1 VVSITRDLLVATTKT
16 TEMTSKKVLPINIT
30 TKSKITLTV
39 LGSKLTLKKRENLP
53 KKPKKL
59 LIE

>member
-1 VVSITRDLLVATTKT
+1 
-16 TEMTSKKVLPINIT
+16 MTSKKVLPINIT

-53 KKPKKL
+53 KKAKETIDRMRSGTKNDL
-59 LIE
+59 